1 MRRINKRD
9 RDNSENNLPTLS
21 PRVNEI
27 PEVEEVTDSE
37 SEEDIATAP
46 IIRKHSSRRVNT
58 NKSVRRS
65 QRIAGKQPQYMG
77 LFCHIEGEGDV
88 LDVEAF

>member
-1 MRRINKRD
+1 MMRRINKHD
-9 RDNSENNLPTLS
+9 RDSSENNLPTLS
-21 PRVNEI
+21 PRVDET
-27 PEVEEVTDSE
+27 PEVEEATDSE
-37 SEEDIATAP
+37 SEEDIVTTP

-77 LFCHIEGEGDV
+77 LFCRIEGE
-88 LDVEAF
+88 